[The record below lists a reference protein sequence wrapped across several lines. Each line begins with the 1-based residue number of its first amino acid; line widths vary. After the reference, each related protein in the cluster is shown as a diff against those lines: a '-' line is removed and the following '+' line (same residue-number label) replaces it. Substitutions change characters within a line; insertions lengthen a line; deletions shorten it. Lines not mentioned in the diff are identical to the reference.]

1 MSEKSSEKSEMSSVE
16 FVQSALRGHVAPAGS
31 GANVGD
37 RIRRAAGRLGWSYSR
52 TRDAWYGDP
61 RISINADE
69 LRKIEETTGLRY
81 GREELRSIEELIGRA
96 DAILAHTDEDF
107 HRPFLAA
114 LRAVARL
121 ADRSRT
127 QG

>member
-16 FVQSALRGHVAPAGS
+16 FVQTALRGHVAPPDAGV
-31 GANVGD
+31 NVGD
-37 RIRRAAGRLGWSYSR
+37 RIRRAAHRLGWSFSR
-52 TRDAWYGDP
+52 TRDAWYADP
-61 RISINADE
+61 RISISADE
-69 LRKIEETTGLRY
+69 IKKIEETTGLRY

-96 DAILAHTDEDF
+96 DAILSHTDEDF

-121 ADRSRT
+121 ADRART
-127 QG
+127 ER